1 MKVLVT
7 GASGFIAGHV
17 IEELHSRGIETI
29 GLVRHIGSVANTP
42 IEAWPDVTYVG
53 DVKDKEVVEK
63 AVNSSDGV
71 INLAGI
77 LGTQET
83 INNPYPS
90 VEVNILGAL
99 NVLEAC
105 RLWKV
110 PLVQIA
116 VGNHWMNNSYSITK
130 TTAERFVQMYVKEH
144 GVKANTVRALNAFG
158 ERQKAKPVRKIM
170 ASFIT
175 RALAGEPIQIYGDG
189 MQKMDMIYV
198 KDVAKILVD
207 TLLTPTTYGN
217 LYEAGTGIGY
227 TVKEIAEKI
236 IELSGS
242 NSEIEY
248 LPMRA
253 GEPPHSEVIAQNPV
267 DFMYTSLEEG
277 LSKTIAWYESQV

>member
-17 IEELHSRGIETI
+17 IEELHNRDVDVI
-29 GLVRHIGSVANTP
+29 GLVRHVGNLGQTTIGALADVA
-42 IEAWPDVTYVG
+42 YLG
-53 DVKDKEVVEK
+53 DVRDKEVVEK
-63 AVNSSDGV
+63 AVASADGV

-90 VEVNILGAL
+90 VEVNILGGL

-105 RLWKV
+105 RLWKI

-116 VGNHWMNNSYSITK
+116 VGNYWMNNSYSITK
-130 TTAERFVQMYVKEH
+130 TTAERFVDMYVKEH
-144 GVKANTVRALNAFG
+144 GVKANTVRALNAYG
-158 ERQKAKPVRKIM
+158 ERQKPRPVRKII

-175 RALAGEPIQIYGDG
+175 RALANEPIQVYGDG

-207 TLLTPTTYGN
+207 TLLVSTSYGN

-227 TVKEIAEKI
+227 TVKEIAETI
-236 IELSGS
+236 IRLSGS
-242 NSEIEY
+242 KSQIEY

-267 DFMYTSLEEG
+267 QFNYTTLEDG
-277 LSKTIAWYESQV
+277 LTKTIEWYESQV

>member
-7 GASGFIAGHV
+7 GAHGFIAGHV
-17 IEELHSRGIETI
+17 IEELHSRGINVI
-29 GLVRHIGSVANTP
+29 GLVRHVGNMASLPV
-42 IEAWPDVTYVG
+42 EAMPDMVYVG
-53 DVKDKEVVEK
+53 DVRDKEVVEK

-90 VEVNILGAL
+90 VEVNILGTL

-105 RLWKV
+105 KLWKI

-116 VGNHWMNNSYSITK
+116 VGNYWMNNSYSITK

-144 GVKANTVRALNAFG
+144 GVKANIVRALNAFG
-158 ERQKAKPVRKIM
+158 ERQKPKPVRKIM
-170 ASFIT
+170 ASFVT
-175 RALAGEPIQIYGDG
+175 RALANEPIQIYGDG

-207 TLLTPTTYGN
+207 TLLTSTTYGN

-242 NSEIEY
+242 SSEIEY

-267 DFMYTSLEEG
+267 DFMYTSLEDG
-277 LSKTIAWYESQV
+277 LSKTISWYESQI